1 MKTLTDIEKLREIAL
16 GQHGLVT
23 SAQADEVG
31 VSRPSLSYL
40 VKHGRIERLERGIY
54 RIPQVAV
61 TENDAYQQALLW
73 AGDAAFLSH
82 DTALAAWDICD
93 INPTVIHVT
102 VPKKKRIQKQG
113 RECVI
118 LHKADVPASDLRWWD
133 GMRIA
138 SPFLSIRQS
147 IERGAT
153 SHIIVQAIERGLVRG
168 LISKGQRA
176 ELEAKLEVRANAGK

>member
-16 GQHGLVT
+16 DQHGLIT
-23 SAQADEVG
+23 SAQADEAG

-40 VKHGRIERLERGIY
+40 VRHGRIERLERGIY
-54 RIPQVAV
+54 RIPQVIV

-113 RECVI
+113 RECII
-118 LHKADVPASDLRWWD
+118 LHKANVPASDLRWWD

-147 IERGAT
+147 IERGVA
-153 SHIIVQAIERGLVRG
+153 SHIIVQAIERGLARG
-168 LISKGQRA
+168 LIDKRQEV
-176 ELEAKLEVRANAGK
+176 ELGAKLEMRANAGK